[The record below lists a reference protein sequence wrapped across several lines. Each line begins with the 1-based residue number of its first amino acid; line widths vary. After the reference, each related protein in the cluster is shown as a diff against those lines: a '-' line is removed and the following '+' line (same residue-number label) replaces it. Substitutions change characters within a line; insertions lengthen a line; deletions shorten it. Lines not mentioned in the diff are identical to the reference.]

1 MNPKIAEI
9 QSLTGL
15 RFILAMW
22 VVLHHYRRILSDLSP
37 GFESLD
43 WITKN
48 GGYAVP
54 CFFILS
60 GFIISYNYLN
70 NFKKKDYLSFIWRRF
85 ARLWPVHFVVI
96 VLFFAMFFL
105 SEKIGV
111 HVNSESFP
119 LGKLLFEILMVR
131 TWFQPELLMNKPA
144 WSIQCEWF
152 AYLIVFPLCALVFK
166 LRWKNVALA
175 ALALV
180 LLISYKRLSLSVS
193 TLFAPM
199 IVFPFMA
206 GSALYILRKRL
217 SRLSGSGIYSIVTLF
232 AILIVLK
239 YDLTK
244 YEIPLM
250 LVLCGAFV
258 FFLSYSKGLIEGIL
272 SWKPIRFGGLISYS
286 LYMTHHFFEV
296 IWTPIYARLVPDGV
310 VGKFLFASLLLI
322 ATLGLGSIFYLLIEK
337 PANRFLVKSNPFH
350 NKIFKDV
357 R

>member
-22 VVLHHYRRILSDLSP
+22 VVLYHYRGILSDLVL
-37 GFESLD
+37 GFGSLD

-60 GFIISYNYLN
+60 GFIISYNYLD

-96 VLFFAMFFL
+96 LLFFVMFFL
-105 SEKIGV
+105 SGKIGV
-111 HVNSESFP
+111 HVKSESFP
-119 LGKLLFEILMVR
+119 SGKLLSELLMVR
-131 TWFQPELLMNKPA
+131 TWIQPELLMNKPA

-152 AYLIVFPLCALVFK
+152 AYLLVFPFCALIFK
-166 LRWKNVALA
+166 LRWTNVALA
-175 ALALV
+175 ASAFV
-180 LLISYKRLSLSVS
+180 LLISYEKLSLSIPA
-193 TLFAPM
+193 LFAPM
-199 IVFPFMA
+199 VVFPFMA

-217 SRLSGSGIYSIVTLF
+217 STLSCSGICSIVTLF
-232 AILIVLK
+232 VILILLK
-239 YDLTK
+239 YDLAK

-250 LVLCGAFV
+250 FVPCGAFI
-258 FFLSYSKGLIEGIL
+258 FFLSYSKGVIENFL

-296 IWTPIYARLVPDGV
+296 IWTPIYARLEPSGV
-310 VGKFLFASLLLI
+310 AGKFLFAALLLT
-322 ATLGLGSIFYLLIEK
+322 ATLGLASIFYLLIEK
-337 PANRFLVKSNPFH
+337 PANRFLVKNNPRNYF
-350 NKIFKDV
+350 
-357 R
+357 